1 MGDNIRV
8 HGTIRRSK
16 RLELAVAKIITEV
29 RKHEEYECRGD
40 SSPYRRASGRA

>member
-29 RKHEEYECRGD
+29 RKWKINAERN
-40 SSPYRRASGRA
+40 

>member
-16 RLELAVAKIITEV
+16 RLELAVAKIIAEV
-29 RKHEEYECRGD
+29 RKHEENVRERN
-40 SSPYRRASGRA
+40 STAYRCAED